1 MQPGYPPP
9 GEDPYGQ
16 QQPYQDPYSQPQY
29 GQQPQQPPQYGQP
42 QYGDPNA
49 QPPAYQDPYAAPGAP
64 TSGSPYPT
72 SPAAYPSSPAGYP
85 AQPAYST
92 PGYGAP
98 VAQNNTL
105 GLVGMILGI
114 LSIPFALCCPL
125 LGIPLGIGGAVT
137 GGLGVKKANEGQA
150 SNRGMA
156 LAGLI
161 CGGVGIVIGIIN
173 AILGAAM
180 NVGDFNV

>member
-29 GQQPQQPPQYGQP
+29 GQQQPQQPQYGQP

-72 SPAAYPSSPAGYP
+72 SPPGYPASPAGYP
-85 AQPAYST
+85 AQPAYGT

-98 VAQNNTL
+98 PAQNNTL

-114 LSIPFALCCPL
+114 LSIPFALCYPL
-125 LGIPLGIGGAVT
+125 LGILLGIGGGVT
-137 GGLGVKKANEGQA
+137 GGLGFKKANEGQA

-161 CGGVGIVIGIIN
+161 CGAVGIVVGIVFWIASAAIN
-173 AILGAAM
+173 FS
-180 NVGDFNV
+180 NF